1 MQNVRAFFEKKGDAR
16 FLSHLD
22 VMRCF
27 TRALKRTK
35 LDVWYT
41 QGFNSHIYLVFSNP
55 LSLGFESEYETVDFR
70 IVSDDEID
78 FDDVKEKI
86 NLSLPEGIKVVRCDY
101 PLNTHNEILYSEW
114 SIVIPGPEDV
124 LYESFGSFL
133 NQDVIQIS
141 RTNKKGQV
149 KTENAID
156 YIKSIKYENTNGNL
170 IVNAIL
176 MSSNSAS
183 LNPSVLLKAFLEF
196 AGIEENDYRICRK
209 TLLLNNMK
217 PFK

>member
-70 IVSDDEID
+70 MISDDEID
-78 FDDVKEKI
+78 FDDVKERI
-86 NLSLPEGIKVVRCDY
+86 NLSLPDGIRVFKCDN
-101 PLNTHNEILYSEW
+101 PLNTHNEIMYSEW
-114 SIVIPGPEDV
+114 YIAVPGPEDD
-124 LYESFGSFL
+124 LYEAFRSFL
-133 NQDVIQIS
+133 SQDVIQIS

-149 KTENAID
+149 KTENAIG
-156 YIKSIKYENTNGNL
+156 YIKSVKYEKTKGEL
-170 IVNAIL
+170 SIHAIL

-196 AGIEENDYRICRK
+196 AGVEENDYRICRK